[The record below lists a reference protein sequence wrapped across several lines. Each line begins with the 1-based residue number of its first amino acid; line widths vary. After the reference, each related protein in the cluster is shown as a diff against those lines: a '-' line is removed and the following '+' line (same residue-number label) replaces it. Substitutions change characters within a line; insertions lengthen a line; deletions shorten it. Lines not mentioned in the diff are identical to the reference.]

1 MISPGAPAG
10 TTPLG
15 EWLEILERRHPVA
28 IDLGLERVGDVWRR
42 LGSPGPASRVVTVGG
57 TNGKGSVVAFMEA
70 AARASGWRVG
80 AYTSPHID
88 RYNERIR
95 IDGADAADADIVV
108 AFERIESARAGV
120 SLTYFEFGTLAAL
133 LLMAQARPALDLAVL
148 EVGLGG
154 RLDAVNLIDADV
166 AVVTTVALD
175 HQDWLGDT
183 RAKIAVEKAGIA
195 RSGRPLVV
203 GERSPEPALLS
214 TAAAIGAR
222 LVGIGREF
230 DWQLE
235 GNVRRFE
242 MAGHRALHLPTR
254 LQLAA
259 PCQWDNAAT
268 ALAAILMLAGP
279 QRSGDSRQV
288 VGAIGDQAD
297 NAPAVP
303 GTGAAVV
310 RPLLDQSGMR
320 DYRRL
325 PSLDPARAAAGLADA
340 RLSGRLERVA
350 LAPEVVVDVGH
361 NPQAAEELARWLEGD
376 GAGIITHAVFSAL
389 NDKDIEGIVAPLLPL
404 IARWHVAGLEGVTPR
419 GSSAHALGE
428 RLIDLIAS
436 RLSDERNVER
446 DGAPMPSLTVHA
458 TVADALAA
466 ARSQSRADERVLA
479 FGSFHV
485 VSEVRKALRGGL

>member
-1 MISPGAPAG
+1 VTSPKAHAA
-10 TTPLG
+10 TTLLG
-15 EWLEILERRHPVA
+15 EWLAILERRHPVA

-57 TNGKGSVVAFMEA
+57 TNGKGSVVAFLEA

-95 IDGADAADADIVV
+95 IDGADAADADIVA

-133 LLMAQARPALDLAVL
+133 LLMAQTRPALDLAVL

-214 TAAAIGAR
+214 TATAIGAR

-242 MAGHRALHLPTR
+242 MAGHRSLHLPTR
-254 LQLAA
+254 LQLTA

-268 ALAAILMLAGP
+268 ALAAFLMLAGP
-279 QRSGDSRQV
+279 DWSEDSQQV
-288 VGAIGDQAD
+288 VRATSEQAD
-297 NAPAVP
+297 NEPVVP
-303 GTGAAVV
+303 GTDAAAV
-310 RPLLDQSGMR
+310 RSSPDQPDVGDCR
-320 DYRRL
+320 YL
-325 PSLDPARAAAGLADA
+325 PSLDPVRAAAGLADA

-350 LAPEVVVDVGH
+350 VAPDVVVDVGH

-376 GAGIITHAVFSAL
+376 GAGIVTHAVFSAL

-404 IARWHVAGLEGVTPR
+404 IARWHVAGLDGVTPR
-419 GSSAHALGE
+419 GSSAHALGR
-428 RLIDLIAS
+428 RLLDLIAS
-436 RLSDERNVER
+436 RVARERHLER
-446 DGAPMPSLTVHA
+446 DQVPMPSLSLHA

-466 ARSQSRADERVLA
+466 AMSQSGADERVLA